1 MINPNLTLKEKALT
15 AARLLR
21 DNGLYMAVSSSRIDR
36 IGAEP
41 RLIAAD
47 AIEQLVKENEG
58 LRARLVA
65 IQKALNP
72 TVAIDPASGPDAA
85 ACHTPFTKG
94 ARVFLKSFPH
104 QHGTVTDIKASTYG
118 FLRCYVRF
126 DSEFEDNRWVSA
138 QRLELVPDE

>member
-47 AIEQLVKENEG
+47 AIEQLVKENEE
-58 LRARLVA
+58 LRARLDAV
-65 IQKALNP
+65 QKAVNP
-72 TVAIDPASGPDAA
+72 AVAVDPTSNQDITARHAHFAAGDRVRLKTNPDHRGEVIAVRSNG
-85 ACHTPFTKG
+85 H
-94 ARVFLKSFPH
+94 LIQS
-104 QHGTVTDIKASTYG
+104 
-118 FLRCYVRF
+118 CYVQF
-126 DSEFEDNRWVSA
+126 KTPSEYGYWLYA
-138 QRLELVPDE
+138 KRLELIPDK

>member
-47 AIEQLVKENEG
+47 AIEQLVKENEE

-65 IQKALNP
+65 FHRVLSPAIAVDPVANP
-72 TVAIDPASGPDAA
+72 HTAHRRESFTV
-85 ACHTPFTKG
+85 G
-94 ARVFLKSFPH
+94 ARVRLKTSPDHRGMVITTQTDSHLIQSHYVQFKTPFE
-104 QHGTVTDIKASTYG
+104 HGY
-118 FLRCYVRF
+118 
-126 DSEFEDNRWVSA
+126 WVDA